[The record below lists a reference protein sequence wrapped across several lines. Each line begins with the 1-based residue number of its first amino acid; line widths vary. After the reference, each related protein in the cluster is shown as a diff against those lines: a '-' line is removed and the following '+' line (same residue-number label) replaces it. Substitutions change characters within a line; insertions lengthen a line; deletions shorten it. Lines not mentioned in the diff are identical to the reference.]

1 MNYELA
7 TYYLNNKIEFMEEA
21 GHEKL
26 LIELKTHINPILTVK
41 NTKIIGIDVGCCVGD
56 YIKNIDEICVE
67 KDREILCFEPNPIN
81 ITKLEPIVNNYDNV
95 KLFKCC
101 LSNETGI
108 TSFYNW
114 RDTENNNP
122 GNQIAGL
129 RGGGQKICDVEVKK
143 LDNVLFERYG
153 FDDILIK
160 FIKIDTEGND
170 TNVIKG
176 FEKYLSKTQYII
188 FECSNCLDDHRGPGI
203 KNPMKDIVDFL
214 SKNGFDTYR
223 IGTKKLIKVNDEY
236 WNQIYEDVKFW
247 SNCFSLKKDDSL
259 ISKLIDEN
267 FNYIT

>member
-1 MNYELA
+1 MNKTLA
-7 TYYLNNKIEFMEEA
+7 NYYFNNQQEFMGEL

-26 LIELKTHINPILTVK
+26 LVGLKKHIKSTVCI
-41 NTKIIGIDVGCCVGD
+41 NDTKIIGIDVGSCIGD
-56 YIKNIDEICVE
+56 YIQNIKDICREENTEI
-67 KDREILCFEPNPIN
+67 ICFEPNPVN
-81 ITKLEPIVNNYDNV
+81 ISILEPKINEYKNV
-95 KLFKCC
+95 ILYKCC
-101 LSNETGI
+101 LSDKTGI
-108 TSFYNW
+108 SSFYNW
-114 RDTENNNP
+114 RDSYNNNV

-129 RGGGQKICDVEVKK
+129 RGGGEKICEVDVRK
-143 LDNVLFERYG
+143 LDEVLFERYG

-176 FEKYLSKTQYII
+176 FERYLSKTQYII

-203 KNPMKDIVDFL
+203 KNPMEDIVNFL
-214 SKNGFDTYR
+214 SKHGFDTYR

-247 SNCFSLKKDDSL
+247 SNCFSLRKDDKL

-267 FNYIT
+267 FDYTF